1 MNVNELMKRKSV
13 QIGFLVLSVRLAV
26 NCIHGFAD
34 MARKSH
40 MEGVIGDISAAAK
53 VFEKEPPGIQ
63 RAESFLAKI
72 KTIRTGY
79 APEEFKQALRDYIS
93 NFERSLAALKAGQNT
108 TEIDARIAEAKERMI
123 ACYRKYE

>member
-13 QIGFLVLSVRLAV
+13 QIAFLVFSIVMCAYWIR
-26 NCIHGFAD
+26 GFAD

-40 MEGVIGDISAAAK
+40 MEGVIGDLAAAGK
-53 VFEKEPPGIQ
+53 AMEKEPPGIQ

-79 APEEFKQALRDYIS
+79 APEEFKQAFRDYIS
-93 NFERSLAALKAGQNT
+93 GFEQSLGALKAGQDT
-108 TEIDARIAEAKERMI
+108 AEIDARIAEAKERMI
-123 ACYRKYE
+123 ACYRNYE